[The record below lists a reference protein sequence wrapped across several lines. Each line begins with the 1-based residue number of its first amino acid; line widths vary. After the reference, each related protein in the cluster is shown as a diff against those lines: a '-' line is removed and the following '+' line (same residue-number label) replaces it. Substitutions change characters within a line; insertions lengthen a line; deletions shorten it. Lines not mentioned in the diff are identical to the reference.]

1 MSAYEH
7 ILTEIEDGVGIVTM
21 NRPEVLNAMNHKLGV
36 ELRDAVQAM
45 AENDDV
51 GCLVI
56 TGTGEK
62 AFSAGGDIHEQ
73 RTNDRNLT
81 PKELDDRN
89 TISSRGS
96 CSHRGGEATSRVL
109 VRGEHSP
116 ARIKAAAA
124 GNGGRQ
130 VGRG

>member
-62 AFSAGGDIHEQ
+62 SIFS
-73 RTNDRNLT
+73 RR
-81 PKELDDRN
+81 
-89 TISSRGS
+89 
-96 CSHRGGEATSRVL
+96 
-109 VRGEHSP
+109 
-116 ARIKAAAA
+116 
-124 GNGGRQ
+124 
-130 VGRG
+130 